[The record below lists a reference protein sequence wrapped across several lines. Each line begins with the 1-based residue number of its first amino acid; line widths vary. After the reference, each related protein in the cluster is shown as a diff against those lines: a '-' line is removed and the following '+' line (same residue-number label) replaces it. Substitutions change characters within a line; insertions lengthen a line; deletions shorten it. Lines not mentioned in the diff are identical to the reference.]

1 MGVIGKIEEFRK
13 TDGTGFRYFFEKEL
27 KANEIIYIKMPPVTS
42 NKRGIN
48 DIGWQSDTD
57 VTIYATLKQYL
68 KENEEDTV
76 LWTEISNNSDINK
89 TVTYLKVI
97 GGKTSGAVYINAI
110 LC

>member
-13 TDGTGFRYFFEKEL
+13 TDSSGFRYYFEKEL
-27 KANEIIYIKMPPVTS
+27 KANEIVYIKMPTVTS

-57 VTIYATLKQYL
+57 VTIYATLKQFL
-68 KENEEDTV
+68 KENEEDNA
-76 LWTEISNNSDINK
+76 LWTEISDNSDINK

-97 GGKTSGAVYINAI
+97 GGKESGMVYINAI